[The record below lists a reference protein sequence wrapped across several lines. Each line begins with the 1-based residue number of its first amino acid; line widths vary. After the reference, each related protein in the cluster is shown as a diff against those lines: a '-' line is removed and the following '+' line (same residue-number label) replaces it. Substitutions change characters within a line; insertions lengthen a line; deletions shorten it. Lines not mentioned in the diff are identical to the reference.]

1 MSRRDSSRMM
11 LRVDDLHAAYGD
23 IGVLKGISLEIYP
36 GEIVCL
42 LGANGAGKST
52 LLKLISGVLH
62 PSRGK
67 VLFQDQEI
75 TRYSPHKIVRM
86 GLSHV
91 PEGRQ
96 IFSRLTV
103 MQNLLLGG
111 YPRKGKKAE
120 AQELSEF
127 IFNLFPI
134 LRERLKQKAGTLS
147 GGEQQMLAISRG
159 LMSRPRLLLLDEP
172 SLGLA
177 PLIVEEI
184 FRVIKDLRSRGIS
197 ILLVEQNVMGALN
210 IADRGYIME
219 IGKIAT
225 HGKAADMR
233 GNDEV
238 RRRYLGK

>member
-1 MSRRDSSRMM
+1 MM

-23 IGVLKGISLEIYP
+23 IGVLKGISLEICP

-52 LLKLISGVLH
+52 LLKVISGVLH
-62 PSRGK
+62 PSQGN

-111 YPRKGKKAE
+111 YPRKSKKAKT
-120 AQELSEF
+120 QELSEF

-147 GGEQQMLAISRG
+147 GGEQQMLAISRS
-159 LMSRPRLLLLDEP
+159 LMCRPRLLLLDEP

-197 ILLVEQNVMGALN
+197 ILLVEQNVIGALN

-219 IGKIAT
+219 IGKMAA

>member
-1 MSRRDSSRMM
+1 MM
-11 LRVDDLHAAYGD
+11 LRVDNLHAGYGD
-23 IGVLKGISLEIYP
+23 IGVLNGITLAISK

-52 LLKLISGVLH
+52 LLRVISGILRA
-62 PSRGK
+62 SQGN
-67 VLFQDQEI
+67 VLFQGQDI
-75 TRYSPHKIVRM
+75 TRSSPYEIVRR

-96 IFSRLTV
+96 IFLRLTV

-111 YPRKGKKAE
+111 YPLKSKKTE
-120 AQELSEF
+120 AKELFDF

-177 PLIVEEI
+177 PIVAENI
-184 FRVIKDLRSRGIS
+184 FGVIKDLRFRGIS
-197 ILLVEQNVMGALN
+197 ILLVEQNVIRALN
-210 IADRGYIME
+210 TADRGYIME
-219 IGKIAT
+219 TWKIAT

-233 GNDEV
+233 GDDQV

>member
-1 MSRRDSSRMM
+1 MM
-11 LRVDDLHAAYGD
+11 LRVNDLHAAYGD
-23 IGVLKGISLEIYP
+23 IGVLKGITLEILA

-52 LLKLISGVLH
+52 LLKVISGVLH
-62 PSRGK
+62 PSQGN
-67 VLFQDQEI
+67 VLFQDLEI

-120 AQELSEF
+120 AQELFDF

-134 LRERLKQKAGTLS
+134 LKERLKQKAGTLS

-159 LMSRPRLLLLDEP
+159 LMSRPNLLLLDEP

-177 PLIVEEI
+177 PMVVEEI

-197 ILLVEQNVMGALN
+197 ILLVEQNVIGALN

-219 IGKIAT
+219 IGKIAA
-225 HGKAADMR
+225 HGKTEEMR
-233 GNDEV
+233 GDDEV

>member
-1 MSRRDSSRMM
+1 MM
-11 LRVDDLHAAYGD
+11 LRVNDLHAAYGD
-23 IGVLKGISLEIYP
+23 VGVLKGISLDIRT

-52 LLKLISGVLH
+52 LLKVISGVLH
-62 PSRGK
+62 PFRGN

-111 YPRKGKKAE
+111 YPRKNKRAE
-120 AQELSEF
+120 AQELFDF

-147 GGEQQMLAISRG
+147 GGEQQMLAISRS

-177 PLIVEEI
+177 PMIVEEI

-197 ILLVEQNVMGALN
+197 ILLVEQNVIGALT

-219 IGKIAT
+219 IGEVAAQ
-225 HGKAADMR
+225 GKAAEMR
-233 GNDEV
+233 GDDEV

>member
-1 MSRRDSSRMM
+1 MM
-11 LRVDDLHAAYGD
+11 LRVDDLYATYGD
-23 IGVLKGISLEIYP
+23 IGVLKGISLEICP

-52 LLKLISGVLH
+52 LLKVISGILH
-62 PSRGK
+62 PSQGK
-67 VLFQDQEI
+67 VFFQDQEI
-75 TRYSPHKIVRM
+75 TRESPHQIVRM

-103 MQNLLLGG
+103 LQNLLLGG
-111 YPRKGKKAE
+111 YPRKSKKAE
-120 AQELSEF
+120 AQELLES

-134 LRERLKQKAGTLS
+134 LKERLKQKAGTLS

-210 IADRGYIME
+210 ISDRGYVME
-219 IGKIAT
+219 IGKMAA
-225 HGKAADMR
+225 HGKAAEMG

>member
-1 MSRRDSSRMM
+1 MM
-11 LRVDDLHAAYGD
+11 LRVNDLHAAYGD
-23 IGVLKGISLEIYP
+23 IGVLKGITLEIQT

-52 LLKLISGVLH
+52 LLKVISGVLR
-62 PSRGK
+62 PSQGN

-96 IFSRLTV
+96 IFFHLTV

-111 YPRKGKKAE
+111 YPRKSKKAE
-120 AQELSEF
+120 VQELFDF

-134 LRERLKQKAGTLS
+134 LKERLKQKAGTLS
-147 GGEQQMLAISRG
+147 GGEQQMLAISRS

-177 PLIVEEI
+177 PMIVEEI

-197 ILLVEQNVMGALN
+197 ILLVEQNVIGALN

-219 IGKIAT
+219 IGKMAA
-225 HGKAADMR
+225 HGKAAEMR
-233 GNDEV
+233 GDDEV

>member
-1 MSRRDSSRMM
+1 MM
-11 LRVDDLHAAYGD
+11 LRVNDLHAAYGD
-23 IGVLKGISLEIYP
+23 IGVLKGITLEIRT

-52 LLKLISGVLH
+52 LLKVISGVLR
-62 PSRGK
+62 PSQGN

-96 IFSRLTV
+96 IFFHLTV
-103 MQNLLLGG
+103 LQNLLLGG
-111 YPRKGKKAE
+111 YPRKSKKAE
-120 AQELSEF
+120 VQELFDF
-127 IFNLFPI
+127 IFSLFPI
-134 LRERLKQKAGTLS
+134 LKERLKQKSGTLS
-147 GGEQQMLAISRG
+147 GGEQQMLAISRS

-177 PLIVEEI
+177 PMVVEEI

-197 ILLVEQNVMGALN
+197 ILLVEQNVIGALN

-219 IGKIAT
+219 IGKMAA
-225 HGKAADMR
+225 HGKAAEMR
-233 GNDEV
+233 GDDEV

>member
-1 MSRRDSSRMM
+1 MM
-11 LRVDDLHAAYGD
+11 LRVTDLHAAYGD
-23 IGVLKGISLEIYP
+23 IGVLKGITLEILT

-52 LLKLISGVLH
+52 LLKAISGVLH
-62 PSRGK
+62 PSQGN
-67 VLFQDQEI
+67 VLFQDQDI

-111 YPRKGKKAE
+111 YPRKSKKAE
-120 AQELSEF
+120 AQELFDS

-134 LRERLKQKAGTLS
+134 LEERLKQKAGTLS
-147 GGEQQMLAISRG
+147 GGEQQMLAISRS

-177 PLIVEEI
+177 PMIVEEI

-197 ILLVEQNVMGALN
+197 ILLVEQNVIGALN

-219 IGKIAT
+219 IGKIAA
-225 HGKAADMR
+225 HGKAAEMR
-233 GNDEV
+233 GDDEV

>member
-1 MSRRDSSRMM
+1 MM

-23 IGVLKGISLEIYP
+23 IGVLKGITLEILK

-52 LLKLISGVLH
+52 TLKVISGILR
-62 PSRGK
+62 PSKGN
-67 VLFQDQEI
+67 VLFQGQQI
-75 TRYSPHKIVRM
+75 TRHSPNEIVRM

-111 YPRKGKKAE
+111 YPRKSNKAE
-120 AQELSEF
+120 TQELFDF
-127 IFNLFPI
+127 IYNLFPI
-134 LRERLKQKAGTLS
+134 LKERLKQKAGTLS
-147 GGEQQMLAISRG
+147 GGEQQMLAIARS

-177 PLIVEEI
+177 PMIVKEI
-184 FRVIKDLRSRGIS
+184 FRVIKDLRSSGIS
-197 ILLVEQNVMGALN
+197 ILLVEQNVIGVLK

-233 GNDEV
+233 GDDEV
-238 RRRYLGK
+238 RRRYLKK

>member
-1 MSRRDSSRMM
+1 MM
-11 LRVDDLHAAYGD
+11 LRVNDLHAAYGD
-23 IGVLKGISLEIYP
+23 IGVLKGITLEIRT

-52 LLKLISGVLH
+52 LLKVISGVLR
-62 PSRGK
+62 PSQGN

-96 IFSRLTV
+96 IFFHLTV
-103 MQNLLLGG
+103 IQNLLLGG
-111 YPRKGKKAE
+111 YPRKSKKAE
-120 AQELSEF
+120 VQELFDF

-134 LRERLKQKAGTLS
+134 LKERLKQKAGTLS

-177 PLIVEEI
+177 PMVVEEI

-197 ILLVEQNVMGALN
+197 ILLVEQNVIGALN

-219 IGKIAT
+219 IGKMAA
-225 HGKAADMR
+225 HGKAAEMR
-233 GNDEV
+233 GDDEV

>member
-1 MSRRDSSRMM
+1 MM
-11 LRVDDLHAAYGD
+11 LRVNDLHAAYGD
-23 IGVLKGISLEIYP
+23 IGVLKRITLEVCT

-52 LLKLISGVLH
+52 LLKVISGVLH
-62 PSRGK
+62 PSQGN

-111 YPRKGKKAE
+111 YTRKSKKAE
-120 AQELSEF
+120 AQELFDF

-134 LRERLKQKAGTLS
+134 LKERLKQKAGTLS
-147 GGEQQMLAISRG
+147 GGEQQMLAISRS

-177 PLIVEEI
+177 PMIVEEI

-197 ILLVEQNVMGALN
+197 ILLVEQNVIGALN

-219 IGKIAT
+219 IGKMAA
-225 HGKAADMR
+225 HGKAAEMR
-233 GNDEV
+233 GDDEV

>member
-1 MSRRDSSRMM
+1 MM
-11 LRVDDLHAAYGD
+11 LRVNDLYAAYGD
-23 IGVLKGISLEIYP
+23 IGVLKGISLEICP

-52 LLKLISGVLH
+52 LLKVISGVLH
-62 PSRGK
+62 PSQGN

-111 YPRKGKKAE
+111 YPRKSKKAE
-120 AQELSEF
+120 AQELF
-127 IFNLFPI
+127 DFVFNLFPI
-134 LRERLKQKAGTLS
+134 LKERLKQKAGTLS
-147 GGEQQMLAISRG
+147 GGEQQMLAISRS

-177 PLIVEEI
+177 PMVVEEI

-197 ILLVEQNVMGALN
+197 ILLVEQNVIGALN

-219 IGKIAT
+219 IGKMAA
-225 HGKAADMR
+225 HGKAAEMR
-233 GNDEV
+233 GDDEV